1 MADDEKKLSILTM
14 PIVKEDF
21 YSFLLKCIQPQL
33 SHIKISLVEGTIYEA
48 SKDKD
53 KDALENESDGSKA
66 VIPVNNRK
74 GKSRFNKGKFSTKRK
89 GF

>member
-1 MADDEKKLSILTM
+1 MDMAEDEKKFSILTM

-21 YSFLLKCIQPQL
+21 YSFLLKCVQPEL
-33 SHIKISLVEGTIYEA
+33 NHVKITLVEGKIYE
-48 SKDKD
+48 SKDKTVEDENPD
-53 KDALENESDGSKA
+53 K
-66 VIPVNNRK
+66 VIANGRK